1 VEDEVEEVLQLMN
14 VKTYQLM
21 QKLITLISQV
31 EIQIILIVKKKMDYV
46 HSVVNQDIIQMKIKQ
61 HVKKIQHEVMVEEMV
76 MKK

>member
-1 VEDEVEEVLQLMN
+1 
-14 VKTYQLM
+14 M

-46 HSVVNQDIIQMKIKQ
+46 HSIVNQDIIQMKIKQ
-61 HVKKIQHEVMVEEMV
+61 HVKKIQHEVMDEEMM

>member
-14 VKTYQLM
+14 VKTCQLM

-46 HSVVNQDIIQMKIKQ
+46 HSIVNQDIIQMKIKQ